1 MHQKMETGKYHLGS
15 ARHAAEYEEVTQ
27 MVINIIKKDFEYAK
41 DIALA
46 LKQMIH
52 IDIESEKP
60 RPTMSEN
67 EDLDI
72 KKIENEHLRMEYQ
85 MDLSEFR
92 LRSRAYKANTM
103 KAYALIWINVQ
114 EQ

>member
-1 MHQKMETGKYHLGS
+1 MVW
-15 ARHAAEYEEVTQ
+15 HAAEYEEVTQ

-46 LKQMIH
+46 SKQMIH

-85 MDLSEFR
+85 MDLSKFR

-103 KAYALIWINVQ
+103 CNMRTSKKKRTKQKDTAVMT
-114 EQ
+114 